1 MKFVKKL
8 FIMTGRGGAKGAVVA
23 EHNAYG
29 SFAQVSAS
37 GLDYSRGHRY
47 FVFISDAVLVFPM
60 TAGGKYNLGGAAL
73 MPAHVAVVTAG
84 AKGLDVELYGTDGEK
99 RMWQS
104 NLCDMVRGKING
116 FESQKTLDIGAQ
128 ESAGE
133 KAGEEKILSLFP
145 VGGEYDDGAIA
156 KVNYYSNIYS
166 SRKGAAPSLDGDQA
180 RLAELGGSLLSSRLE
195 LDEDESMNLPLL
207 STDGAQKETDGAAA
221 EKEARAENGAL
232 LSDSEKSAE
241 KAFEKSSDSE
251 ESSALGETAAAVSA
265 APSYAKFL
273 YGYRDEILRR
283 GAGVYTPPR
292 NADETP
298 LKINPVRAMSEES
311 AGIKEDIPQA
321 PKTDI
326 AASERALKEA
336 AAPKLNFYERNKQK
350 LDSLIEDNPREEA
363 IEKLL
368 PSSRFV
374 RINIENSDKYYC
386 VGLIGKPD
394 YICYAVPSRYTPEPP
409 EELDGYCQW
418 LPLDEKQPTSDGY
431 WLIYQDAVTGDSI
444 EGE

>member
-8 FIMTGRGGAKGAVVA
+8 FIMTGRNGAKGAVVA
-23 EHNAYG
+23 ERNAYG
-29 SFAQVSAS
+29 SFAQVSAG

-60 TAGGKYNLGGAAL
+60 TAGGKYDLGGAAL

-116 FESQKTLDIGAQ
+116 FESQKTLDIGTQ

-145 VGGEYDDGAIA
+145 VNGDYDDGAIA

-166 SRKGAAPSLDGDQA
+166 TRKTIDKEQA
-180 RLAELGGSLLSSRLE
+180 RLAELGGGLLSSRFE
-195 LDEDESMNLPLL
+195 LDEDESMSLPLL
-207 STDGAQKETDGAAA
+207 GA
-221 EKEARAENGAL
+221 EKR
-232 LSDSEKSAE
+232 SIDKSEKASE
-241 KAFEKSSDSE
+241 CE
-251 ESSALGETAAAVSA
+251 ESNVVGQFPEALDESGKTAEESADSHGAALGETAAAVSA
-265 APSYAKFL
+265 APTRYAKFL

-283 GAGVYTPPR
+283 GSGGFEPQSAVKEASKPADAVRRLTKDAG
-292 NADETP
+292 D
-298 LKINPVRAMSEES
+298 
-311 AGIKEDIPQA
+311 EDIPVA
-321 PKTDI
+321 PKTDV
-326 AASERALKEA
+326 AASERALKES

-350 LDSLIEDNPREEA
+350 LDALIEDNPREES

-368 PSSRFV
+368 PASKFV
-374 RINIENSDKYYC
+374 RISIEDSDKYYC

-394 YICYAVPSRYTPEPP
+394 YICYAVPSRYTPQPP

-418 LPLDEKQPTSDGY
+418 LPLDEKEPTKDGY

-444 EGE
+444 DGE

>member
-1 MKFVKKL
+1 MKFIKKL

-73 MPAHVAVVTAG
+73 MPAHVAVISAG

-166 SRKGAAPSLDGDQA
+166 TRKGATPALDDKQA
-180 RLAELGGSLLSSRLE
+180 RLAELGGGLLSSRLE
-195 LDEDESMNLPLL
+195 LGEDESMSLPLL
-207 STDGAQKETDGAAA
+207 NADGGFNTET
-221 EKEARAENGAL
+221 EA
-232 LSDSEKSAE
+232 SEREEASAE
-241 KAFEKSSDSE
+241 KSSQADKSERTASETFDEKSDSDVDA
-251 ESSALGETAAAVSA
+251 ALGETAAAVSA

-283 GAGVYTPPR
+283 GSGAFS
-292 NADETP
+292 P
-298 LKINPVRAMSEES
+298 LNRREVPKANPVRGLSRETPE
-311 AGIKEDIPQA
+311 IEDIPVA
-321 PKTDI
+321 PKTDV

-336 AAPKLNFYERNKQK
+336 SAPKLDFYERNKQK
-350 LDSLIEDNPREEA
+350 LDALMEDNAHEET

-368 PSSRFV
+368 PSSKFV
-374 RINIENSDKYYC
+374 RINVENSDKYYC

-394 YICYAVPSRYTPEPP
+394 YICYAVPAHYTPEPP

-418 LPLDEKQPTSDGY
+418 LPLDEKQPMGDGY
-431 WLIYQDAVTGDSI
+431 WLIYQDAVTGESI